1 MPTANALW
9 GMFNV
14 KANILQGLNSCI
26 YSKVRAPLQYF
37 NRLKYIY
44 FSVMDPELYMSKHT
58 EAELSGIPVAAVVF
72 ARARMFNL
80 TNELPTG
87 DWTCLNRFHQT
98 RSLWIR
104 RICCPPPNYS
114 TTFQTCWLQCA
125 QNFSRVSSVNGHS
138 WIPRVCLTHCTLLC
152 TFTRALNVLLQSTAL
167 HNNGWFPA
175 RCADFRI
182 LRAIKVEH
190 QIRMSSLW
198 SHIHLQSAA
207 LVCLIPS
214 VSVFVLITLS
224 KSV

>member
-1 MPTANALW
+1 M
-9 GMFNV
+9 
-14 KANILQGLNSCI
+14 
-26 YSKVRAPLQYF
+26 
-37 NRLKYIY
+37 
-44 FSVMDPELYMSKHT
+44 MDPKLYMSKHT

-72 ARARMFNL
+72 ARARMFSL
-80 TNELPTG
+80 TNELPTENQ
-87 DWTCLNRFHQT
+87 TCLNQFHQAGALQT

-104 RICCPPPNYS
+104 RICPPHYS
-114 TTFQTCWLQCA
+114 TTFKTCWVQSA
-125 QNFSRVSSVNGHS
+125 QNFSSVASVNGHS
-138 WIPRVCLTHCTLLC
+138 WIPRVRPTHRTLLC
-152 TFTRALNVLLQSTAL
+152 TLTRALNAFLQSTAL
-167 HNNGWFPA
+167 HNGWFPA

-190 QIRMSSLW
+190 QTRTSSLW